1 MCHGIIRIN
10 NDLAP
15 GCACVVCAYV
25 LTNVVSMVHEADTT
39 KVFDRAKLLT
49 VMYA

>member
-1 MCHGIIRIN
+1 MTWHL
-10 NDLAP
+10 DVHVL
-15 GCACVVCAYV
+15 YV
-25 LTNVVSMVHEADTT
+25 HTYLQMWFSMVHEADTT